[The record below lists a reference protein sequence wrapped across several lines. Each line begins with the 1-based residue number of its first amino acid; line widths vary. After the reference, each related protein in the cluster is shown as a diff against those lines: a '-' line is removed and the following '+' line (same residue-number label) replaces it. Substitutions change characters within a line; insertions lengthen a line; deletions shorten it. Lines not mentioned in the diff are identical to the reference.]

1 MTFDRCEPHAPRPE
15 WDRGGFCRPG
25 AGALRRSSWRARY
38 GFRRF
43 DGLVRSFGQTRS
55 RRQTLRGLA
64 GAGALLALL
73 AAKSG
78 EEATAGDN
86 PVGRLQD
93 RTPQHNRQQRNKNDN
108 KNDNKKNNNNNTS
121 DGGGGGQLGSSQ
133 PGTGE
138 NGQLGSTDSLL
149 CGYQCN
155 DAITD
160 CEYACPGQTRPP
172 GPAARRTRV
181 TRSCL
186 SQNDACVAAC
196 PPG

>member
-1 MTFDRCEPHAPRPE
+1 MDSE
-15 WDRGGFCRPG
+15 
-25 AGALRRSSWRARY
+25 
-38 GFRRF
+38 RF
-43 DGLVRSFGQTRS
+43 DGLVRSFGQTWS

-64 GAGALLALL
+64 GAGALLALF
-73 AAKSG
+73 AATPG
-78 EEATAGDN
+78 EEATAGDK

-93 RTPQHNRQQRNKNDN
+93 RTPQRNRQQRNKNDN
-108 KNDNKKNNNNNTS
+108 KKNNNNTS

-133 PGTGE
+133 PGTGQ

-155 DAITD
+155 DALTD
-160 CEYACPGQTRPP
+160 CEYACFNASSGSADPD
-172 GPAARRTRV
+172 PACYAV
-181 TRSCL
+181 CL

>member
-1 MTFDRCEPHAPRPE
+1 MDSE
-15 WDRGGFCRPG
+15 
-25 AGALRRSSWRARY
+25 
-38 GFRRF
+38 RF
-43 DGLVRSFGQTRS
+43 DGLVQTFGQTRS

-64 GAGALLALL
+64 GAGALLALF
-73 AAKSG
+73 AAKPG
-78 EEATAGDN
+78 EEATAGDK

-93 RTPQHNRQQRNKNDN
+93 RTPQRNRQQRNKKNNNN
-108 KNDNKKNNNNNTS
+108 KNDNNNDTR

-133 PGTGE
+133 PGTGQ

-155 DAITD
+155 DALTD
-160 CEYACPGQTRPP
+160 CEYACFNASSGSADPD
-172 GPAARRTRV
+172 PACYAV
-181 TRSCL
+181 CL